1 MAFGGYKFYGYHRGA
16 TTNATL
22 DTHVSRVAAFVM
34 ANAAANSSWSF
45 DPDRLDGYYQITF
58 DGNSYNAI
66 HRLKND
72 SDTEL
77 GYATFFKYYDGNSG
91 LTGYYVILTVE
102 KIGFANRG
110 GRPQSGYINFYF
122 DQWCCPRGNNYPWN
136 LNAFCVHALSLEPF
150 GDLPVNGSLSS
161 DFIPTKSIRLS
172 PVGAPTRP
180 NSGTTAYVA
189 DELSSFIYVSDA
201 YFGYAIRGCDIISFA
216 TVSTTAPSIHV
227 LSLNAFS
234 KYLNKGDS
242 YGLLDFP
249 VNAKSSQTNEIS
261 SPTKNSCG
269 YGQFL
274 DETGTDICCN
284 CTYYSTSSD
293 TQYAAIYYSGISS
306 YNRDSVSDKVQITG
320 CEVGLVSYNIVV
332 MQSGALGKGITNPEL
347 LSLCINSPSG
357 SQSDHSIG
365 ETFNSGNQLI
375 CFFNASNYVYYLCD
389 VGNTQQSNYQVLLLC
404 GWDAS
409 NPDIRQATSWNEF
422 DVTDWVPTT

>member
-1 MAFGGYKFYGYHRGA
+1 MAFGGYKFYGYHRGTA
-16 TTNATL
+16 TNETL
-22 DTHVSRVAAFVM
+22 ETHVARVAAFIM
-34 ANAAANSSWSF
+34 ANDAAGEPWSF
-45 DPDRLDGYYQITF
+45 DTDRLTGAIALTVDSST
-58 DGNSYNAI
+58 YNAVYE
-66 HRLKND
+66 LKDDN
-72 SDTEL
+72 SNTL

-91 LTGYYVILTVE
+91 LTGYYVILTAE
-102 KIGFANRG
+102 KVGFANRG
-110 GRPQSGYINFYF
+110 GSPQSGYINFYF
-122 DQWCCPRGNNYPWN
+122 DQWCCPRGINYPWN
-136 LNAFCVHALSLEPF
+136 LTAFCVHALSLEPF
-150 GDLPVNGSLSS
+150 GDLPVNGALSS

-180 NSGTTAYVA
+180 NSGSAGLAA
-189 DELSSFIYVSDA
+189 DELNSFIYVSDA

-216 TVSTTAPSIHV
+216 TISTTAPSIHV

-234 KYLNKGDS
+234 KYLNKDDS

-261 SPTKNSCG
+261 SPNKNSCG

-284 CTYYSTSSD
+284 CTYYSSSQD

-306 YNRDSVSDKVQITG
+306 YNRNRVSDKVQITG
-320 CEVGLVSYNIVV
+320 CEVGLFNYDIVV

-347 LSLCINSPSG
+347 LSLCINSPGG

-365 ETFNSGNQLI
+365 ETFNGGNQLI
-375 CFFNASNYVYYLCD
+375 CFFNSMNYVYYLCD
-389 VGNTQQSNYQVLLLC
+389 TGNNQESNYQLSLLC